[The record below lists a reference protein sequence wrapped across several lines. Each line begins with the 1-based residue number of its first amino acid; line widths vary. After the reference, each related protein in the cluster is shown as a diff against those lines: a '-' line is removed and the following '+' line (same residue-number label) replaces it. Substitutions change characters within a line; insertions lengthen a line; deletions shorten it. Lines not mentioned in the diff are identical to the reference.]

1 MLTSAMCHA
10 PSTARPQ
17 RLLGAIRRQ
26 GLLASDCWSVAAFR
40 TRYPRETP
48 GDALAPESRVE
59 RFEEVR
65 YLSRQVSRLYSVDV
79 APLNDDEDLVWR
91 SLMQLVFT
99 LPRALG
105 EDLQRACGLSS
116 TEYTVLMHL
125 SEATDGQLPMSELAR
140 RTNLSPSRITR
151 VIDTMARLD
160 LVERRPGALD
170 GRTTLAML
178 TKVGLATLRRAW
190 PHHVRSVRA
199 RAFDRLTP

>member
-1 MLTSAMCHA
+1 
-10 PSTARPQ
+10 
-17 RLLGAIRRQ
+17 
-26 GLLASDCWSVAAFR
+26 
-40 TRYPRETP
+40 
-48 GDALAPESRVE
+48 
-59 RFEEVR
+59 
-65 YLSRQVSRLYSVDV
+65 VDV

-125 SEATDGQLPMSELAR
+125 SEATDGQLSMSELAR

-151 VIDTMARLD
+151 VIDIMARYD

-170 GRTTLAML
+170 GRTTLALL
-178 TKVGLATLRRAW
+178 TKAGLAALRRAW
-190 PHHVRSVRA
+190 PHHLRSVRE
-199 RAFDRLTP
+199 RTFDHLTAAETRELGPLLQRLADGGALLRSNDVGGRPRPSAEA